1 MEGSRHFQV
10 GSFIICQN
18 RLYYI
23 ILTSDAAHPL
33 LTGTMPQIVPAVCR
47 EGDIMI
53 HTLIPEGYASIAA
66 FAGILFAFL
75 TTIIAISK
83 LGGYLPKDAG
93 RDFAHDGKL
102 SAGKPRGAGI
112 IFVLAF
118 VVASVLF
125 VPYRTENAIYLVLII
140 ICMMTGF
147 LDDASKSP
155 WGEYKK
161 GFLDLCVA
169 ALVAIT
175 FLHYNAS
182 VVELAMFGVKF
193 TMPPVV
199 FALLTVVLV
208 WTSVNVTNCSDGVDG
223 LSGTLT
229 IITIMTIYFIDQI
242 KDLAGDFSFMILLF
256 AVCILGYL
264 WYNATPSRLMMGD
277 AGSRAMGLFIS
288 IAILKTGCP
297 FLYIPVALVL
307 ILDGGLGLL
316 KVSLIRF
323 LKIHILN
330 HVRTP
335 LHDHVRKVLGWSN
348 TQTVFRFAI
357 IQIILS
363 AAVIYGVM

>member
-1 MEGSRHFQV
+1 
-10 GSFIICQN
+10 
-18 RLYYI
+18 
-23 ILTSDAAHPL
+23 
-33 LTGTMPQIVPAVCR
+33 
-47 EGDIMI
+47 MI
-53 HTLIPEGYASIAA
+53 HTLIPEGYASVAA
-66 FAGILFAFL
+66 FVGILFTFL
-75 TTIIAISK
+75 ATIIAISR
-83 LGGYLPKDAG
+83 LGAYLPKDIG

-112 IFVLAF
+112 IFVLVF
-118 VVASVLF
+118 VVAAVLF
-125 VPYRTENAIYLVLII
+125 VPFSMENGIYLALVIV
-140 ICMMTGF
+140 CMMTGF

-175 FLHYNAS
+175 FLHYNSS
-182 VVELAMFGVKF
+182 VVELAIFGVKF

-229 IITIMTIYFIDQI
+229 IISLMTIYIVDQI
-242 KDLAGDFSFMILLF
+242 KALAGNFSFMILLF
-256 AVCILGYL
+256 SVCILGYL
-264 WYNATPSRLMMGD
+264 WYNATPSRLLMGD

-316 KVSLIRF
+316 KVALLRF
-323 LKIHILN
+323 LKIHILT

-335 LHDHVRKVLGWSN
+335 LHDHVRKVWNWSN

-357 IQIILS
+357 IQIIL
-363 AAVIYGVM
+363 AVAVIYAVK

>member
-1 MEGSRHFQV
+1 
-10 GSFIICQN
+10 
-18 RLYYI
+18 
-23 ILTSDAAHPL
+23 
-33 LTGTMPQIVPAVCR
+33 
-47 EGDIMI
+47 MI
-53 HTLIPEGYASIAA
+53 HTLIPEEYASLAA

-75 TTIIAISK
+75 ATIIAISR
-83 LGGYLPKDAG
+83 LSGYLPKDAG

-112 IFVLAF
+112 IFVLTF
-118 VVASVLF
+118 VVAAVLF
-125 VPYRTENAIYLVLII
+125 IPFSMENAIYLVLII

-175 FLHYNAS
+175 FLHYNSS
-182 VVELAMFGVKF
+182 VVELALFGVKF
-193 TMPPVV
+193 IMPPVV

-223 LSGTLT
+223 LSGTLA
-229 IITIMTIYFIDQI
+229 IITVMTIYFIDQI
-242 KDLAGDFSFMILLF
+242 KNLAGDFSFMILLF
-256 AVCILGYL
+256 TVCILGYL
-264 WYNATPSRLMMGD
+264 WYNATPSRLLMGD

-288 IAILKTGCP
+288 ISILKTGCP

-323 LKIHILN
+323 LKIHILSN
-330 HVRTP
+330 VRTP
-335 LHDHVRKVLGWSN
+335 LHDHVRKVWGWSN

-357 IQIILS
+357 IQIILA